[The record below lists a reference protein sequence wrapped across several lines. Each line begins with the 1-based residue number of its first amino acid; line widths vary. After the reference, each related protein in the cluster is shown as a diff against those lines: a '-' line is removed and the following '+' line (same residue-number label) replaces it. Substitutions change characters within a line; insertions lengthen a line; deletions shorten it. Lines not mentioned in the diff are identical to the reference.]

1 MLNPE
6 YYSNNSI
13 AVFGDSKPWKDNL
26 KSLGGRWNQNL
37 NGRAGWI
44 FPRNREQELMQLI
57 SQVNSGS
64 IQPQPFQQTTFQGSI
79 PSPVPLNF
87 NQQVMNPLESLN
99 RLSLS
104 RNLNNTENIQQPIIQ
119 QPTIRQPMI
128 QPQRPYTNI
137 QSLQSNTSFPNYFTA
152 ADGLTYQIIM
162 TTAVVPT
169 LNQRVSINSGDTTNE
184 YTVSFVKEQYPVD
197 IVKITSNNDASVLTL
212 NIINGNWKVNS
223 NFEGEHTIVF
233 HPSS

>member
-1 MLNPE
+1 MLNLE

-13 AVFGDSKPWKDNL
+13 AVFGDTRPWKENL
-26 KSLGGRWNQNL
+26 KSLGGRWNSNL
-37 NGRAGWI
+37 NGRGGWI
-44 FPRNREQELMQLI
+44 FPRIKEQELTQLVL
-57 SQVNSGS
+57 QVASGS
-64 IQPQPFQQTTFQGSI
+64 IQPPIQTTTYQGSI
-79 PSPVPLNF
+79 PSPVPLTF
-87 NQQVMNPLESLN
+87 NQQAMNPLESLN

-104 RNLNNTENIQQPIIQ
+104 RNLNNTDNTQPIIQ
-119 QPTIRQPMI
+119 HPIRQPMI

-137 QSLQSNTSFPNYFTA
+137 QNLQNTTSFPNYFTA

-162 TTAVVPT
+162 ITAVVPT

-197 IVKITSNNDASVLTL
+197 IVKITSNTDSTVLTL
-212 NIINGNWKVNS
+212 NIINGNWKVDS
-223 NFEGEHTIVF
+223 TIEVEHNIVF

>member
-1 MLNPE
+1 MLSPE

-26 KSLGGRWNQNL
+26 KSFGGRWNQNL

-44 FPRNREQELMQLI
+44 FPRNREQELIQFI
-57 SQVNSGS
+57 TQVNSGS
-64 IQPQPFQQTTFQGSI
+64 VQPPPFQATYQGSI
-79 PSPVPLNF
+79 PSPVPITF
-87 NQQVMNPLESLN
+87 NQQAMNPLESLN
-99 RLSLS
+99 RLALS
-104 RNLNNTENIQQPIIQ
+104 RNLTNSPENNQ
-119 QPTIRQPMI
+119 QPTIKQPII

-137 QSLQSNTSFPNYFTA
+137 QSLQSNNTFPNYFTA

-212 NIINGNWKVNS
+212 NIINGNWKVES
-223 NFEGEHTIVF
+223 NVEGEHTIVF

>member
-1 MLNPE
+1 MLNLE

-13 AVFGDSKPWKDNL
+13 AVFGDTKPWKENL
-26 KSLGGRWNQNL
+26 KSLGGRWNSNL
-37 NGRAGWI
+37 NGRGGWI
-44 FPRNREQELMQLI
+44 FPRIKEQELTQLA
-57 SQVNSGS
+57 SQVASGS
-64 IQPQPFQQTTFQGSI
+64 IQPTIQTTTYQGSI
-79 PSPVPLNF
+79 PSPVPLGF
-87 NQQVMNPLESLN
+87 NQQAMNPLESLN

-104 RNLNNTENIQQPIIQ
+104 RNLNNTDNTQPIIQ
-119 QPTIRQPMI
+119 QPIRQPMI

-137 QSLQSNTSFPNYFTA
+137 QNLQSPTSFPNYFTA

-162 TTAVVPT
+162 ITAVVPT

-197 IVKITSNNDASVLTL
+197 IVKITSNTDSSVLTL
-212 NIINGNWKVNS
+212 NIINGNWKVDS
-223 NFEGEHTIVF
+223 NINVEHTIVF